1 MSGMTGRLDLASGR
15 GQQCAA
21 PTPAERDL
29 LLALQ
34 RRALQYFL
42 DNQAPAGL
50 VRDRQ
55 ANRGRLRSRTLCST
69 SATGMGLI
77 ALALASAPPHRLLSR
92 LEAVG
97 RIEAALKAA
106 ARLPHEEGIM
116 PHFVDPT
123 TGRPCGA
130 DIASTIDTAWLLAGA
145 LWAAAFLGD
154 GQLGDL
160 AQQLYDRV
168 NWAYWSAPDDREAA
182 VLLLHGRGRDGKML
196 GYRWDRLNGET
207 VFLYVLAAGA
217 VEGRAWPASS
227 WDALRPAY
235 GLAAGHR
242 FNNADLGLFVFQY
255 GLDLLNLAHWRIPGA
270 IDLSGEA
277 SIAAA
282 ANRDVC
288 RAASAR
294 FSTYRRYW
302 GLSAGDGPGDPPAR
316 STYRAYAPGGPIDG
330 TAHLT
335 AALASVGHQPD
346 AVFANLHAARSER
359 ALAPLGRYGLSSIN
373 LDRRWIAPD
382 MVGIDAGAAIL
393 ALDNLLEHN
402 RVRGVFHE
410 LPNVARGLTRLGV
423 SPRGH
428 ERQAS

>member
-1 MSGMTGRLDLASGR
+1 MTGRLDHASGR
-15 GQQCAA
+15 GQECAS
-21 PTPAERDL
+21 PTSAEREL
-29 LLALQ
+29 LLEMQ
-34 RRALQYFL
+34 RQALQYFL
-42 DNQAPAGL
+42 DNQAPTGL

-92 LEAVG
+92 VEAVR
-97 RIEAALKAA
+97 RIETALKAA
-106 ARLPHEEGIM
+106 AQLPHEEGIM
-116 PHFVDPT
+116 PHFVDAT
-123 TGRPCGA
+123 TGRPRGSDA
-130 DIASTIDTAWLLAGA
+130 LSTIDTAWLLAGA

-160 AQQLYDRV
+160 ANRLNDRV
-168 NWAYWSAPDDREAA
+168 NWSYWSAPGDREAA

-196 GYRWDRLNGET
+196 DSRWDRLNGET
-207 VFLYVLAAGA
+207 VFLYILAAGA
-217 VEGRAWPASS
+217 GEGRSWPSSS
-227 WDALRPAY
+227 WGALRPSY
-235 GLAAGHR
+235 GQAAGHR

-277 SIAAA
+277 AIATR
-282 ANRDVC
+282 ANREVC
-288 RAASAR
+288 RAASTR

-335 AALASVGHQPD
+335 ATLASVAHQPD

-359 ALAPLGRYGLSSIN
+359 ARAPLGRYGLSNVN
-373 LDRRWIAPD
+373 LDRRWISPD

-410 LPNVARGLTRLGV
+410 LPSVKRGLIRLGV
-423 SPRGH
+423 SPRSQ